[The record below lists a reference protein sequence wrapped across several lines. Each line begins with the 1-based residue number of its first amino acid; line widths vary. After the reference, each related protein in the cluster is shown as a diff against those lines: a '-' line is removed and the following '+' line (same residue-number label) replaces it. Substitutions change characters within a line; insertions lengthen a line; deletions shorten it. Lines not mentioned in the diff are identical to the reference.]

1 MFVVKLWKNV
11 LTSATHQLCILQ
23 RCIEIMY
30 SGTKNPYHNITLG
43 KQSCLPFSHFR
54 VFFLW
59 KRKAVG
65 AGVGKCLAPGQ
76 RKICKCPTPGT
87 DRVGKCPTVAGGGG
101 SGHSWNWLM
110 HKPAPWIFNV
120 QNVASIL
127 YYYMCW
133 DCYCYYYCYFIYC
146 VIILCCI
153 ILLLLFSLF
162 NN

>member
-1 MFVVKLWKNV
+1 MCFVKLWKNV

-54 VFFLW
+54 VLFF
-59 KRKAVG
+59 
-65 AGVGKCLAPGQ
+65 GKEEQLAPGLANAW
-76 RKICKCPTPGT
+76 PPGSVKFANALLQGLT
-87 DRVGKCPTVAGGGG
+87 GWAQW

-110 HKPAPWIFNV
+110 HKPVPWIFNV
-120 QNVASIL
+120 QNIASIL